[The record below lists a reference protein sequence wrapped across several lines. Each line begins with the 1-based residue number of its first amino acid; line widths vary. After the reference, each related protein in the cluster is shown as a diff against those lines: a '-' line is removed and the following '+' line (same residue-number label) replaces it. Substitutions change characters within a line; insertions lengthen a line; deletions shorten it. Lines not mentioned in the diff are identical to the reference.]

1 MRLIRKYNVKY
12 VYVGQVE
19 RLYYPPVGLLKFN
32 SSLSDAL
39 EKVFQ
44 NSEVTIYRVRDEASF
59 AVSQSEDRFAPE

>member
-19 RLYYPPVGLLKFN
+19 RLYYPSAGLLKFEE
-32 SSLSDAL
+32 SLDAL

-44 NSEVTIYRVRDEASF
+44 NEVVTIYRVRDEASF

>member
-1 MRLIRKYNVKY
+1 NVKY

-19 RLYYPPVGLLKFN
+19 RLYYPSVGLRKFED
-32 SSLSDAL
+32 SLDAL

-44 NSEVTIYRVRDEASF
+44 NEEVTIYRVRDEASF